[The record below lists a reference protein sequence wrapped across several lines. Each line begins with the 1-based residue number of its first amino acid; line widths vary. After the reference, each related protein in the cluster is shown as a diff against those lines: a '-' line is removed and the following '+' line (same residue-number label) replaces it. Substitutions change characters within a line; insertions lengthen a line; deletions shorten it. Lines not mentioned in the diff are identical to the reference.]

1 MRTDRLSNPTVKSA
15 IEALQAGDQRAWAA
29 CFESGAK
36 LFDDGSPRSLER
48 FTAEAVG
55 HERFVSIDE
64 VSNHGLDLVGHFR
77 SDRWGDFRTYF
88 RFELSSVGKITR
100 LDIGQV
106 P

>member
-1 MRTDRLSNPTVKSA
+1 MRTDNLSNPTVKSA
-15 IEALQAGDQRAWAA
+15 IDALQAGNQHAWAA
-29 CFESGAK
+29 CFEPGAQ

-48 FTAEAVG
+48 FSEEAVG

-64 VSNHGLDLVGHFR
+64 VSNHGLDLVGRFH

-88 RFELSSVGKITR
+88 RFKLSSAGKIAR
-100 LDIGQV
+100 LDIGQA